1 VPSSWWE
8 SIPLT
13 THRTASI
20 FPAVVSLIPPDSV
33 NWEYL
38 RQSEKHTTCFWKGQ
52 ASYWDIVVDGEV
64 NKGAAWYYP
73 ETKPAADYIKSYVAF
88 WRGVRVED

>member
-1 VPSSWWE
+1 MAKATWKGIILADSDKV
-8 SIPLT
+8 I
-13 THRTASI
+13 
-20 FPAVVSLIPPDSV
+20 VVEENRYFPPDSV
-33 NWEYL
+33 NWAYL
-38 RQSEKHTTCFWKGQ
+38 RQSEKHSTCFWKGQ

-64 NKGAAWYYP
+64 NNNAAWYYP